1 MMKEFS
7 KEDLEE
13 LKSRGVNEDMIK
25 EQMNA
30 FDGKFSRPDV
40 VRTASLEDGIQLY
53 SKVDEDA
60 YIDAWDAFIG
70 KGKSVYHFIPA
81 SGEAD
86 RFLRELFSFLKAPY
100 VTPRTNFEKNFF
112 KHLQSFAF
120 FNELNKLCI
129 DREDKEV
136 SDLMEIGKF
145 KLIVEYLLTEKGL
158 NYAEMPNAL
167 FKFHSDSSK
176 SFMAMAKYL
185 PKKIVKYY
193 SSWEDT
199 RTPIQESLIESAMV
213 SGVKG
218 STVNVCYTVK
228 VNERD
233 AIQDFVREFKI
244 PIEKKF
250 GVQLY
255 ITLPVQQPSTDT
267 ISLSADGKPL
277 RDEEGKILLRP
288 SGHGA
293 VFNSFNSL
301 SADVIFVKNLDN
313 EAPDSLKKLTVRYKR
328 MLGGVLVNNH
338 KTIKKYLRLLDK
350 DEIPDDKLIEI
361 INYVEN
367 TLNVKREN
375 ILRLKHS
382 EQVEYLKS
390 KLNRPLRV
398 CGMVRNED
406 EQGGVPCWVKNSDG
420 TVSLQIV
427 EYYQAYDNPD
437 KLKIFNGSTH
447 FNPVD
452 MVCYVADWKEKKFDL
467 TKYADAKAW
476 VPYNKVCASG
486 DTVRR
491 LDRPGLWNGCMA
503 DWNTIFV
510 EVPIKTFNP
519 VKSIND
525 LLRQEHQN

>member
-1 MMKEFS
+1 MMKDFS
-7 KEDLEE
+7 REDLET
-13 LKSRGVNEDMIK
+13 LKSRGVDEDMLR
-25 EQMNA
+25 EQIDA
-30 FDGKFSRPDV
+30 LGGKFSSPNLIK
-40 VRTASLEDGIQLY
+40 TASLGDGIQLY
-53 SKVDEDA
+53 GKIDEDA
-60 YIDAWDAFIG
+60 YIDAWNNFLC
-70 KGKSVYHFIPA
+70 KGRAVYHFIPA

-86 RFLRELFSFLKAPY
+86 RLLRELFAFLKAPY
-100 VTPRTNFEKNFF
+100 ITPRTNFEKNFF

-120 FNELNKLCI
+120 FNELNKFCI
-129 DREDKEV
+129 DKEDKEV
-136 SDLMEIGKF
+136 SDLMKIGKF

-158 NYAEMPNAL
+158 NYAAMPSAL

-199 RTPIQESLIESAMV
+199 RTPVQESLIESAMV

-218 STVNVCYTVK
+218 SVVNVCYTVK
-228 VNERD
+228 AGEKD
-233 AIQDFVREFKI
+233 AIQDFVREFKV

-250 GVQLY
+250 GVQFY
-255 ITLPVQQPSTDT
+255 ITMPVQQSSTDT
-267 ISLSADGKPL
+267 ISLGPDGKPL
-277 RDEEGKILLRP
+277 RNEAGSIVLRS

-293 VFNSFNSL
+293 VFQNFCSL
-301 SADVIFVKNLDN
+301 PADVVFIKNIDN
-313 EAPDSLKKLTVRYKR
+313 EASDSLKKLTSRYKR
-328 MLGGVLVNNH
+328 MLGGVLVCNH

-350 DEIPDDKLIEI
+350 DDVPDDKLIEI

-375 ILRLKHS
+375 ILRLKRG
-382 EQVEYLKS
+382 EQTEYLRG

-398 CGMVRNED
+398 CGMVKNED
-406 EQGGVPCWVKNSDG
+406 EPGGIPCWVKNSDG

-427 EYYQAYDNPD
+427 EYYQVNEDPD
-437 KLKIFNGSTH
+437 KLKIFNNGTH

-452 MVCYVADWKEKKFDL
+452 MVCYVSDWKEKKFEL
-467 TKYADAKAW
+467 AKYADTKAW
-476 VPYNKVCASG
+476 MPYNKVDSDG
-486 DTVRR
+486 LTVRR
-491 LDRPGLWNGCMA
+491 LDRPGLWNGCMS

-519 VKSIND
+519 VKNIND

>member
-1 MMKEFS
+1 MKDFS
-7 KEDLEE
+7 KEDLEV
-13 LKSRGVNEDMIK
+13 LKSRGVDEDVLK

-30 FDGKFSRPDV
+30 LDGRLSAPELI
-40 VRTASLEDGIQLY
+40 RTASLNDGIQLY
-53 SKVDEDA
+53 GKVDEDA
-60 YIDAWDAFIG
+60 YIDAWNTFLG

-86 RFLRELFSFLKAPY
+86 RFLRELFAFLNAPY
-100 VTPRTNFEKNFF
+100 ITPRTNFEKNFF

-120 FNELNKLCI
+120 FNELNKFCI
-129 DREDKEV
+129 DKEDKDV

-158 NYAEMPNAL
+158 NYAAMPNAL

-199 RTPIQESLIESAMV
+199 RTPVQESLIESAMV

-228 VNERD
+228 ADERD
-233 AIQDFVREFKI
+233 AIQDFVREFKV

-250 GVQLY
+250 GVQFY
-255 ITLPVQQPSTDT
+255 ITMPVQQPSTDT
-267 ISLSADGKPL
+267 ISLGSDGKVLRNADGSVA
-277 RDEEGKILLRP
+277 LRP

-293 VFNSFNSL
+293 VFQNLNAL
-301 SADVIFVKNLDN
+301 AADVVFIKNIDN
-313 EAPDSLKKLTVRYKR
+313 EAPDSLKKLTARYKR
-328 MLGGVLVNNH
+328 MLGGVLVTNH
-338 KTIKKYLRLLDK
+338 KTIKKYMRMLDK
-350 DEIPDDKLIEI
+350 GEVPDDKLIEI

-367 TLNVKREN
+367 TLNVKRDN
-375 ILRLKHS
+375 ILRLKRS
-382 EQVEYLKS
+382 EQIEYLQS

-398 CGMVRNED
+398 CGMVKNED

-420 TVSLQIV
+420 TVSLQVV
-427 EYYQAYDNPD
+427 EYYQVNEKPE
-437 KLKIFNGSTH
+437 KLKIFNSGTH

-452 MVCYVADWKEKKFDL
+452 MVCYVSDWKEKKFDL
-467 TKYADAKAW
+467 NKYADAKAW
-476 VPYNKVCASG
+476 MPYSKTDSNG
-486 DTVRR
+486 NTVRR